1 GEVKAQCN
9 HCKNYLAGHC
19 NNSTSH
25 LGNHSLTCFQK
36 KIKDDSQK
44 VLGVNYLAKG
54 KKDLSAMSYSPEVS
68 RQQLGM
74 VIVMYEYPLS
84 IVDHL
89 YFKRVVTSL

>member
-1 GEVKAQCN
+1 
-9 HCKNYLAGHC
+9 
-19 NNSTSH
+19 
-25 LGNHSLTCFQK
+25 
-36 KIKDDSQK
+36 
-44 VLGVNYLAKG
+44 
-54 KKDLSAMSYSPEVS
+54 MSYSPEVS